1 MSDRSYL
8 HGLSVIGVL
17 IGIAIL
23 LYGEQFHIDAMV
35 YGGGVIVILA
45 VAVETV
51 VIAQLP
57 AASGH

>member
-1 MSDRSYL
+1 MRRESAL
-8 HGLSVIGVL
+8 HGLSVLGV
-17 IGIAIL
+17 IVGMAIL
-23 LYGEQFHIDAMV
+23 LYGEQFHVDPMV

-57 AASGH
+57 GAAGH